1 MPAEAAHPPLP
12 ELRVAASLSERR
24 FRAGEALHYLAYTVV
39 ALATLGPVL
48 WIVML
53 SFKTRREFV
62 NHPFALPQTFSF
74 DNYIEVFRQEQVPLF
89 ILNSLLTVA
98 GALAIV
104 LVAATLAAYAIA
116 RVPFRG
122 RSALF
127 LLFLIGDSLPLIVVV
142 IPLFILIQ
150 QLHLDGSRFSIILPY
165 AAMNMGVSVYI
176 LRGFFA
182 TISSEIE
189 DAARIDGCNL
199 VQLIWHVI
207 LPIARPGLLV
217 VAILNFISF
226 WNEYF
231 LATVLA
237 SSQSLFTLPAG
248 LAATFVNKHETNWP
262 VMAAAVVLTLVPVIL
277 VFTLAQDKIVRGWAT
292 SSK

>member
-1 MPAEAAHPPLP
+1 
-12 ELRVAASLSERR
+12 
-24 FRAGEALHYLAYTVV
+24 
-39 ALATLGPVL
+39 
-48 WIVML
+48 
-53 SFKTRREFV
+53 
-62 NHPFALPQTFSF
+62 
-74 DNYIEVFRQEQVPLF
+74 
-89 ILNSLLTVA
+89 
-98 GALAIV
+98 
-104 LVAATLAAYAIA
+104 
-116 RVPFRG
+116 
-122 RSALF
+122 
-127 LLFLIGDSLPLIVVV
+127 LIGDSLPLIVIV

-199 VQLIWHVI
+199 LQMIWHVI

-217 VAILNFISF
+217 VTILNFISF

-262 VMAAAVVLTLVPVIL
+262 VMAAAVVLTLVPVVL